1 MALGARSVFW
11 CREATSCEHDKQA
24 MPRHSLPTTD
34 GSSPPRNSSSAVEF
48 LGFLDVRHVT
58 AVLENNDLGQ
68 QPPISAPALGLQRLK
83 PAASLNV
90 HAMALLTSLGFLHRK
105 LLV

>member
-1 MALGARSVFW
+1 VPRSYELRARQ
-11 CREATSCEHDKQA
+11 TSDA
-24 MPRHSLPTTD
+24 
-34 GSSPPRNSSSAVEF
+34 PPFVADNRRLLTPQKLQQRAVEF